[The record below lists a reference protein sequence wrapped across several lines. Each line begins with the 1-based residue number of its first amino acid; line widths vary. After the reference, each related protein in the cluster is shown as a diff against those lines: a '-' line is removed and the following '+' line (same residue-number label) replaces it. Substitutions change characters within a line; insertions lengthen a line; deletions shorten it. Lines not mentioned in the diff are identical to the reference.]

1 VECDDLSFF
10 GTCQC
15 VHGHAHCSR
24 LEFEPDHEVYIWGWE
39 NRGYNLGRT
48 ILSLKGRFGVSN
60 SGFSSETEKY

>member
-1 VECDDLSFF
+1 MECDDLSF
-10 GTCQC
+10 
-15 VHGHAHCSR
+15 
-24 LEFEPDHEVYIWGWE
+24 LEPVYMGMLIVQALGFEPDHEVYVWGWA